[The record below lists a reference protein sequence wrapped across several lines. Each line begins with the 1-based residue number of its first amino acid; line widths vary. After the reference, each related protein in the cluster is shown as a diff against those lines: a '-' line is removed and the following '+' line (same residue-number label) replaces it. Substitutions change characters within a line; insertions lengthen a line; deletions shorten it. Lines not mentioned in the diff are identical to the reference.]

1 MLVLGNKRKMFSPF
15 SKEEIEKTVFN
26 LEEILLIINK
36 YDGFS
41 LGFIQALWALLEA
54 NRRLWKSLGI
64 IIPTAA
70 FSMPTLWNNFMRS
83 TSKKTL
89 KWK

>member
-1 MLVLGNKRKMFSPF
+1 MFSPF